1 MSLSIGSLESLK
13 LFRLD
18 RILNEDPISRSLTV
32 LGSFPI
38 AAAVLG
44 EREQAILKIEKTPLN
59 LDVLNEG
66 VLGDV
71 RIIQTTD
78 IYTWLF
84 GWISK
89 SKDIRVSEEGIGAD
103 VKINIIC
110 PATEVHIRKYTTQ
123 RMIMVQ
129 ETPSIYERV
138 VRPFIDSFPPSRT
151 QWVDDIL
158 TGKSEQDKVLFSCPE
173 FLILPD
179 MKWDLV
185 TVSTLYLV
193 AIARYRPVEDRDGI
207 STRTRSMRDL
217 RRADIPWLN
226 KIRHEA
232 GRIVQEKWQLPLG
245 SLRCF
250 IHYQPSYYQFHVH
263 IVNAGYTGLGT
274 GMIVGQAWLLDDVIS
289 LLELD
294 NDSGPGIMQRMTFT
308 YGLGEQHGLFQDLR
322 INSSLANDTNL

>member
-1 MSLSIGSLESLK
+1 MC
-13 LFRLD
+13 
-18 RILNEDPISRSLTV
+18 
-32 LGSFPI
+32 
-38 AAAVLG
+38 
-44 EREQAILKIEKTPLN
+44 
-59 LDVLNEG
+59 
-66 VLGDV
+66 
-71 RIIQTTD
+71 
-78 IYTWLF
+78 
-84 GWISK
+84 
-89 SKDIRVSEEGIGAD
+89 VSEFI
-103 VKINIIC
+103 
-110 PATEVHIRKYTTQ
+110 HIWMCRLMACQYTTQ

-151 QWVDDIL
+151 QWLVIPFVILLMLDINFHVRVDDIL

-193 AIARYRPVEDRDGI
+193 AIARYRPVEGRDGI

-250 IHYQPSYYQFHVH
+250 IHYQPSYC
-263 IVNAGYTGLGT
+263 
-274 GMIVGQAWLLDDVIS
+274 
-289 LLELD
+289 E
-294 NDSGPGIMQRMTFT
+294 
-308 YGLGEQHGLFQDLR
+308 
-322 INSSLANDTNL
+322 